1 MKTVK
6 AELQAAHD
14 FEIEKMLATITSKNR
29 FNPLLVDIVDI
40 YVRNARAIRR
50 TLYNCLGLI
59 DSDEMEAMRKSLAQ
73 AYAKTEQS
81 LAGRTL
87 DEITGH

>member
-1 MKTVK
+1 MK

-14 FEIEKMLATITSKNR
+14 FEIEKMLATITSENR
-29 FNPLLVDIVDI
+29 FNPLLVDI

-50 TLYNCLGLI
+50 TLYNSLGLI
-59 DSDEMEAMRKSLAQ
+59 DSDEMEAMQKSLAQ